1 MYTIYCD
8 NNLLHSDF
16 IAKFKV
22 LEPKL
27 ELEINKAGKLTFTIY
42 PNHVHYSKIQ
52 KMKSIITVYNDDL
65 LVFRG
70 RVLESEQLWMNQKHI
85 TCEGEL
91 AFLNDSIV
99 APYNFSGSNMIT
111 VSDLLSYFINSHNN
125 QVDSDKQFKVGVVSV
140 SSGTTS
146 GLITRSNSDYSNTWK
161 AITDKLIDYLGGY
174 LVVRHEEDGNYID
187 YLGSIDTISSQ
198 PVEFGSNLLDISQT
212 VSADDMLTGII
223 PLGAKD
229 DSGTRITIESV
240 NDGKNYLVN
249 EQQAELYGRIFQTV
263 IWDDVTKVNNLYK
276 KAVEYVKTIG
286 TLNVSIEVKAVDI
299 ASINRT
305 VESFR
310 LGEKVKV
317 VSSEHGINDT
327 LRVEKLSL
335 NLVKPE
341 SNTLTLNSSKKT
353 LTDQNN
359 STSSTVQNIGTEV
372 SEIVATSSVVL
383 WSGYYVMKETD
394 RCMLTRSI
402 RNLLHGI
409 VLIFK
414 KDNMYISQ
422 FISKD
427 KIGVTY
433 RFMLTA
439 DNIVGYKTL
448 TINEST
454 IAGTAENNFSGY
466 SNGVVY
472 NNHLFVL
479 SSVIGI

>member
-1 MYTIYCD
+1 M
-8 NNLLHSDF
+8 
-16 IAKFKV
+16 
-22 LEPKL
+22 
-27 ELEINKAGKLTFTIY
+27 
-42 PNHVHYSKIQ
+42 
-52 KMKSIITVYNDDL
+52 
-65 LVFRG
+65 
-70 RVLESEQLWMNQKHI
+70 
-85 TCEGEL
+85 
-91 AFLNDSIV
+91 
-99 APYNFSGSNMIT
+99 
-111 VSDLLSYFINSHNN
+111 
-125 QVDSDKQFKVGVVSV
+125 
-140 SSGTTS
+140 
-146 GLITRSNSDYSNTWK
+146 
-161 AITDKLIDYLGGY
+161 
-174 LVVRHEEDGNYID
+174 
-187 YLGSIDTISSQ
+187 
-198 PVEFGSNLLDISQT
+198 
-212 VSADDMLTGII
+212 
-223 PLGAKD
+223 
-229 DSGTRITIESV
+229 
-240 NDGKNYLVN
+240 
-249 EQQAELYGRIFQTV
+249 
-263 IWDDVTKVNNLYK
+263 
-276 KAVEYVKTIG
+276 
-286 TLNVSIEVKAVDI
+286 
-299 ASINRT
+299 
-305 VESFR
+305 
-310 LGEKVKV
+310 
-317 VSSEHGINDT
+317 
-327 LRVEKLSL
+327 
-335 NLVKPE
+335 
-341 SNTLTLNSSKKT
+341 NSSKKT

-454 IAGTAENNFSGY
+454 IVGTAENNFSGY